1 MAIPTPELY
10 FDYAATAPVDARV
23 AARMHAC
30 LTDSLLQGNPASV
43 HACGLRARA
52 LVEHARGEVAATV
65 GAEPESIVFTSGAT
79 EANNLALFGAARFN
93 AHRGR
98 HIVSAR
104 TEHKAVLDPLE
115 ALEREGFRISLVD
128 PGADGIV
135 APAAIETALRDDTVL
150 VALMHVNNETGV
162 IQDVAAVGDICRSRN
177 LLFHVDA
184 AQSVGKLA
192 VDVRAFRADL
202 VALSGHKAYGPKGVG
217 ALYVRTRP
225 RIGLEPLIRGGGQ
238 EHGLRSGTQA
248 THQIVGMGA
257 AFAHARAEL
266 ESDSMRIETLAQ
278 RLLAGLV
285 AIGGVE
291 LNGDRERRVPGIINV
306 TVRDVEG
313 ESLRLALRGIA
324 LSSGAACASAVSEPS
339 YVLRALGRD
348 TTSAESSLRFSL
360 GRFTTVAEVD
370 AALAIARRGI
380 ERLRELAPP

>member
-30 LTDSLLQGNPASV
+30 LTDPLLQGNPASV

>member
-1 MAIPTPELY
+1 
-10 FDYAATAPVDARV
+10 
-23 AARMHAC
+23 
-30 LTDSLLQGNPASV
+30 
-43 HACGLRARA
+43 
-52 LVEHARGEVAATV
+52 
-65 GAEPESIVFTSGAT
+65 
-79 EANNLALFGAARFN
+79 
-93 AHRGR
+93 
-98 HIVSAR
+98 
-104 TEHKAVLDPLE
+104 
-115 ALEREGFRISLVD
+115 
-128 PGADGIV
+128 
-135 APAAIETALRDDTVL
+135 
-150 VALMHVNNETGV
+150 
-162 IQDVAAVGDICRSRN
+162 
-177 LLFHVDA
+177 
-184 AQSVGKLA
+184 
-192 VDVRAFRADL
+192 VRAFRADL

-370 AALAIARRGI
+370 GALAIARRGI